1 MPIDLNSPEPAP
13 AELSHAGAIV
23 NKAIEYMMS
32 QNIGSLAIASSLLGG
47 AMALLARSVA
57 DEAIVQ
63 ILNNAISSVRAGE
76 LRRMADPG

>member
-1 MPIDLNSPEPAP
+1 MPIDLNPPEPVP
-13 AELSHAGAIV
+13 AELSQAGAV
-23 NKAIEYMMS
+23 VDKAIEYMMS

-57 DEAIVQ
+57 DEAIVN

-76 LRRMADPG
+76 LRRMAG